1 MQKNKNDIY
10 SNELRV
16 LYKLYKSQLPN
27 SIILTGQDADIITTI
42 ANNFASLVI
51 SNKLIQDYNE
61 FKESIYNSHYQETQ
75 FLLKIEPIFLKDKQ
89 RFKKN
94 IYREDIKHV
103 NQFFST
109 KDEVNQKRI

>member
-1 MQKNKNDIY
+1 MQKNNNDVY

-27 SIILTGQDADIITTI
+27 SIILTGQDVDIIANI

-51 SNKLIQDYNE
+51 SNKLIQDYDE
-61 FKESIYNSHYQETQ
+61 FQEFIYNSHYQETQ
-75 FLLKIEPIFLKDKQ
+75 FLLKIEPIFLEDKK

-103 NQFFST
+103 NHFFQR
-109 KDEVNQKRI
+109 KMK

>member
-1 MQKNKNDIY
+1 MQKNNNDIY

-27 SIILTGQDADIITTI
+27 SIILTGQDVDIIANI

-51 SNKLIQDYNE
+51 SKKLIQDYNE
-61 FKESIYNSHYQETQ
+61 FQESIYNSHYQETQ
-75 FLLKIEPIFLKDKQ
+75 FLLKIEPIFLEDKK

-103 NQFFST
+103 NHFFQR
-109 KDEVNQKRI
+109 KMK